1 MKVKYITIP
10 LLKEFNKKSYNR
22 KLENKF
28 INNLPND
35 LLMPIHT
42 HMMTNNDSIRCK
54 FVYNEKGNMFTLDMS
69 VKDFNELPYIER
81 D

>member
-28 INNLPND
+28 INSLQDD
-35 LLMPIHT
+35 LLMSLHT
-42 HMMTNNDSIRCK
+42 HIMANNDSIRCK
-54 FVYNEKGNMFTLDMS
+54 FVYNEKGDMFTLDMS
-69 VKDFNELPYIER
+69 VKDFNKLPYIER

>member
-1 MKVKYITIP
+1 MKSKYITVP

-28 INNLPND
+28 INSLQDD
-35 LLMPIHT
+35 LIMPLHT
-42 HMMTNNDSIRCK
+42 HILVNNDSIRCK
-54 FVYNEKGNMFTLDMS
+54 FVYNEKGNTFTLDIS